1 MSRDQRDHSVAAK
14 PKPVHPM
21 GQPISASTNSGLSVR
36 ASAQVFGPSVG
47 VGRAGREWKAPACSD
62 KGRLFFA
69 SVAGPART
77 ERWSRAVGVAHCRD
91 RSWRLSSRCRPALH
105 FSPSPARGVG
115 HRRSISVRLP
125 PLDRV
130 PEQARGVG
138 QRVASIPV
146 GEDKQPLAPMGRA
159 DFRRRKQ
166 SRRKAVAHAD
176 QVSGDLGKS
185 EAEMMGDV
193 LQEHEWRLALADD
206 PGDVGPQMARVLG
219 APPPSGNRERLA
231 RIARKHDVHR
241 ATPRVAVEGDKVV
254 PDRSR
259 IQGRVLHPGHE
270 DGRGIGFPLDVTHSA
285 IPGRGDGKAEIEPAG
300 AGAQRKSEH
309 ALSCPTA
316 RTRGG
321 M

>member
-47 VGRAGREWKAPACSD
+47 VGRPGRERKAPACSD
-62 KGRLFFA
+62 KGRLFLA

-91 RSWRLSSRCRPALH
+91 RSWRLSSRCFPALH

-138 QRVASIPV
+138 QRVAVIPM
-146 GEDKQPLAPMGRA
+146 GEDEEPLAPMRGA
-159 DFRRRKQ
+159 DFRRREEPF
-166 SRRKAVAHAD
+166 RDPVAKAFEAWFNNVEVAKPK
-176 QVSGDLGKS
+176 VSS
-185 EAEMMGDV
+185 HV
-193 LQEHEWRLALADD
+193 LKKAPLRFNLSDD
-206 PGDVGPQMARVLG
+206 PLDARPEMPWVGCPESL
-219 APPPSGNRERLA
+219 PGNAERLA
-231 RIARKHDVHR
+231 
-241 ATPRVAVEGDKVV
+241 
-254 PDRSR
+254 
-259 IQGRVLHPGHE
+259 
-270 DGRGIGFPLDVTHSA
+270 GI
-285 IPGRGDGKAEIEPAG
+285 RR
-300 AGAQRKSEH
+300 Q
-309 ALSCPTA
+309 
-316 RTRGG
+316 
-321 M
+321 